1 MEREEDPER
10 QNLQCHQTYDVG
22 PMITIAYDNRY
33 GTLYRLL
40 FAGLNAKGNPQWV
53 SLTPGE
59 IMKNESKWMEVRV
72 DEFYHLCKEGEE
84 VPSYLVA
91 RLLGMTFDHKSYRGR
106 AMKNLL
112 SKMKDLNL
120 KWKKD
125 PLELVFTIYDES
137 EEDKESYLLRVDE
150 DKHLTMVDETEFE
163 SLHDVEFAISTYMY
177 VLRHYTEIPVTKMK
191 LRAPKKLI
199 TSWKKGRLLAFT
211 DYSAFENEPE
221 Y

>member
-1 MEREEDPER
+1 
-10 QNLQCHQTYDVG
+10 
-22 PMITIAYDNRY
+22 MITIAYDNRY

-112 SKMKDLNL
+112 SKMQSDCFEDLVAAGVHHL
-120 KWKKD
+120 RRKRGRQRK
-125 PLELVFTIYDES
+125 LSSES
-137 EEDKESYLLRVDE
+137 
-150 DKHLTMVDETEFE
+150 
-163 SLHDVEFAISTYMY
+163 
-177 VLRHYTEIPVTKMK
+177 
-191 LRAPKKLI
+191 
-199 TSWKKGRLLAFT
+199 G
-211 DYSAFENEPE
+211 
-221 Y
+221 